1 MNDDYKDKDLYR
13 TTNLFVA
20 VSAEVADNPILFLEG
35 RFPHQVTFVFLKTTA
50 LLRTIEDF
58 HSGTLSLPAKRL
70 LYAQK
75 ELKDRL
81 WEESRRL

>member
-1 MNDDYKDKDLYR
+1 MNDKDKETFRTDSLYLA
-13 TTNLFVA
+13 TALVTAGHPLLSLA
-20 VSAEVADNPILFLEG
+20 GD
-35 RFPHQVTFVFLKTTA
+35 FPHRAVFVYHKTRELEKTVEA
-50 LLRTIEDF
+50 F
-58 HSGTLSLPAKRL
+58 HSDSLTVSAKRL

>member
-1 MNDDYKDKDLYR
+1 VEPEYKDKDLHR
-13 TTNLFVA
+13 VTNLFVA
-20 VSAEVADNPILFLEG
+20 SAAEAAGNPILFLEG
-35 RFPHQVTFVFLKTTA
+35 HFPHQVTFVFRKTPV
-50 LLRTIEDF
+50 LLRTIEAF

-81 WEESRRL
+81 WEESRL